1 MQGREV
7 LLHYPPQP
15 EDREM
20 AEEEEADP
28 QVEEEEDPSEDEGE
42 ESIPPADSGEDFED
56 EEEEEVLVRKR
67 RCEAQT
73 DEGASSATP
82 TEGSSGAQPLETVPL
97 RTAPPAAKRKKYA
110 LPWGDWPEGT
120 K

>member
-7 LLHYPPQP
+7 LLRYPPQP

-42 ESIPPADSGEDFED
+42 ESIPPADSGEDV

-82 TEGSSGAQPLETVPL
+82 TEGSSGAPPLEAVPL
-97 RTAPPAAKRKKYA
+97 RTAPPVAKRKKYA
-110 LPWGDWPEGT
+110 LPWSDWPEG
-120 K
+120 KK